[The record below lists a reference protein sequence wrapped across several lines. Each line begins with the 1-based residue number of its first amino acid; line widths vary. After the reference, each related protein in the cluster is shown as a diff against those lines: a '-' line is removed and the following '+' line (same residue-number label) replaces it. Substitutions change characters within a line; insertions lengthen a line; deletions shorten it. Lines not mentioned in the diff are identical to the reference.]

1 MALKRSTETLSYS
14 VNPVQGFRSPRA
26 EDQTD
31 TSRRNVAMASKL
43 WTQVRVEPL
52 LVQILV
58 VVANRKVTS
67 FLTDVDKGSM

>member
-1 MALKRSTETLSYS
+1 MAW
-14 VNPVQGFRSPRA
+14 
-26 EDQTD
+26 
-31 TSRRNVAMASKL
+31 KL